1 MVLGSNV
8 GGSPLRLPRK
18 DATRSGRRAGFAAV
32 DVDSPRMRPPSLFTR
47 AALSIAFFATFALPT
62 GAAAPTAL
70 PPSNFDRSVASS
82 ADFYRFAVGG
92 WLAKNTIP
100 LDRTSWG
107 TFDELEQRN
116 ERRVRAI
123 LESHTQTA
131 AQPGSERR
139 KIGDF
144 YASCID
150 VARIARAGISGLRPQ
165 LARIDALTS
174 RAQLAGLIESGDA
187 LDGAAPENVPALAFG
202 SEQDP
207 KEATRVIAGIAQGGL
222 SLPTRDYY
230 LANDAR
236 SKAIR
241 AAFLTYLNRVFSLLG
256 DDTVQARTESN
267 AVMSLETT
275 LARASKTPDALRDPF
290 ANYHPMT
297 LAGVERLAPHFEWR
311 TYFTQ
316 AGLDSQGTARIDVG
330 QPAFFTALD
339 GLAAAAPL
347 AQWKSYLRW
356 HAAAG
361 GAAALPKPYRD
372 ANFAFAHELY
382 GIARQPARTRTC
394 VQMTDAGLGFAVGKV
409 YVAQYFS
416 PAARARARAEI
427 ALIKASL
434 HNDIEHVPW
443 MGPQTRAAALAKL
456 AKLSTVKVG
465 YPDHW
470 RNYSALPVS
479 RANFLADVLAA
490 QHFEFK
496 RDVAKIGKPL
506 NRYEWGLTPQT
517 VNAYY
522 DPSMNEVVIPA
533 GILETPFFDEHADD
547 AVNFGGIG
555 AVIGHEMTHGFDDE
569 GSDYDGNGNLHRIVT
584 PADTAR
590 FHARVACVINQLD
603 AYKSSVGLNLNGK
616 LDAGEATADIGG
628 TTLAYRALETSLS
641 GKPRPQ
647 PIGGFTP
654 QQRYFLSWAQV
665 WREKQRPQAE
675 RAQILGDPHPPSPYR
690 VNGTL
695 SDEANFVRA
704 FHITPGSAMWKAPDK
719 RCQIW

>member
-1 MVLGSNV
+1 MNV
-8 GGSPLRLPRK
+8 PPHLVRALVSVALASSLTLP
-18 DATRSGRRAGFAAV
+18 SGAA
-32 DVDSPRMRPPSLFTR
+32 PPG
-47 AALSIAFFATFALPT
+47 ALP
-62 GAAAPTAL
+62 A
-70 PPSNFDRSVASS
+70 SNFDHSVAPS

-100 LDRTSWG
+100 PDRSSWS

-123 LESHTQTA
+123 VASPQLLRA
-131 AQPGSERR
+131 GGGSQQR

-144 YASCID
+144 YASCMDTAAIE
-150 VARIARAGISGLRPQ
+150 RAGIAALRPG
-165 LARIDALTS
+165 LGRIDALRS
-174 RAQLAGLIESGDA
+174 RAQLASIIEHGDA
-187 LDGAAPENVPALAFG
+187 TGSSGQEQAPALAFG

-207 KEATRVIAGIAQGGL
+207 KDATQVIAGLSQGGL
-222 SLPTRDYY
+222 TLPTRDYY
-230 LANDAR
+230 TANDAR

-241 AAFLTYLNRVFSLLG
+241 AVLGTSMRRIFTLLG
-256 DDTVQARTESN
+256 DTPSRAVQ
-267 AVMSLETT
+267 ETNET
-275 LARASKTPDALRDPF
+275 LAIEQTLALASKTPDALRDPF
-290 ANYHPMT
+290 ANYHPMS
-297 LAGVERLAPHFEWR
+297 LSALQRLTPNFDWHA
-311 TYFTQ
+311 YFAQ
-316 AGLDSQGTARIDVG
+316 AGLGATGTAKIDVG
-330 QPAFFTALD
+330 QPAFFTALNR
-339 GLAAAAPL
+339 LAAGAPL

-356 HAAAG
+356 HAVVAG
-361 GAAALPKPYRD
+361 TQALPKSYRD
-372 ANFAFAHELY
+372 ARFALARALY
-382 GIARQPARTRTC
+382 GYAAQPPRARTCTNF
-394 VQMTDAGLGFAVGKV
+394 TGDALGFAVGKL
-409 YVAQYFS
+409 YVAHYFP

-434 HNDIEHVPW
+434 HNDIEHIAW

-456 AKLSTVKVG
+456 AKLSTAKVG
-465 YPDHW
+465 YPDRW
-470 RNYSALPVS
+470 RSYAALSVS
-479 RANFLADVLAA
+479 RSNFLGDVLNA
-490 QHFEFK
+490 QRFEFA
-496 RDVAKIGKPL
+496 RDVTKIGKPL
-506 NRYEWGLTPQT
+506 DRSEWGLTPQT

-584 PADTAR
+584 PRDAAR

-603 AYKSSVGLNLNGK
+603 AYTSSVGLKLNGK

-628 TTLAYRALETSLS
+628 TTLAYRALETSLT
-641 GKPRPQ
+641 GEHPGT
-647 PIGGFTP
+647 IDGFSP

-665 WREKQRPQAE
+665 WRTKQRPEAE
-675 RAQILGDPHPPSPYR
+675 RSQVLGDPHPPARYR

-704 FHITPGSAMWKAPDK
+704 FNIKPGSAMWKPPAS